1 MWVNNEIKNILRAMI
16 DRKLKSMETGASKS
30 SDLLGLLL
38 QFTTGDNQ
46 KYRITIEE
54 VIEECKLFYFAGQET
69 TSTLL
74 TWTLALLSM
83 HPVWPQKAREE
94 VLRTCGKNA
103 PDIESIGQL
112 KTVSTSDLK
121 HKVSCYSSS
130 QLNYINLNAGDH
142 DT

>member
-1 MWVNNEIKNILRAMI
+1 
-16 DRKLKSMETGASKS
+16 METGASKS

-74 TWTLALLSM
+74 TWTLVLLSM
-83 HPVWPQKAREE
+83 HPVWQQKAREE
-94 VLRTCGKNA
+94 ALRTCGKNA
-103 PDIESIGQL
+103 PDIESI
-112 KTVSTSDLK
+112 S
-121 HKVSCYSSS
+121 
-130 QLNYINLNAGDH
+130 
-142 DT
+142 